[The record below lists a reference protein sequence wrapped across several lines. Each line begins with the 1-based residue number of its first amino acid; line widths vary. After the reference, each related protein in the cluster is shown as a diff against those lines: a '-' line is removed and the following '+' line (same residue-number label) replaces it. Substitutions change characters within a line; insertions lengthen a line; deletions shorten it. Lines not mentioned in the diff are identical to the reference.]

1 MELHTETM
9 QASIIPTYKAKAIA
23 PQQPA
28 MEVSADIKTTAPEYL
43 KTDQVSISKEALKKN
58 HDDINQA
65 AMRDIL
71 GTEGADNK
79 NKEEGTLDEKIA
91 ELKEDIAKLT
101 AEVAQARVNGDE
113 EKTKRMEVELAM
125 LNSQLL
131 QLIEQKL
138 A

>member
-9 QASIIPTYKAKAIA
+9 QASIIPTYKAKTIA

-28 MEVSADIKTTAPEYL
+28 MDVSADIKTAAPEYL
-43 KTDQVSISKEALKKN
+43 KTDQVSISEEAHKKSK
-58 HDDINQA
+58 DDINQS

-71 GTEGADNK
+71 GTEGAENK
-79 NKEEGTLDEKIA
+79 NKEESTLDEKIA

-101 AEVAQARVNGDE
+101 AEVVQARVNGDE